1 MALSR
6 EPVGVAPVRGNVLE
20 RFMATQHIMEW
31 AGFKLTRPLVMGIL
45 NVTPDSFSDGGRH
58 FDSNAAIEAGRRMMS
73 EGADI
78 LDIGG
83 ESTRPGALPV
93 DREQE
98 IARILPVIQ
107 ALAAEGAVISLDTR
121 NAATMEAGLK
131 AGARIINDV
140 SAFTHDKAAL
150 GLVAQSGCPV
160 ILMHMRGT
168 PATMNEQATYQ
179 DVARDVAAELACL
192 CDAALAAGVSADK
205 ICLDPGFGF
214 AKRGDQNV
222 SLLKGLSHFTRLGY
236 PVLVALSRKRFL
248 GEISAEQE
256 AHKRDPE
263 SLAADL
269 YAVAQGAHI
278 LRVHDTAGTARA
290 LRIWHRLTEET

>member
-1 MALSR
+1 MLQAQGKM
-6 EPVGVAPVRGNVLE
+6 VKTY
-20 RFMATQHIMEW
+20 MATKYTMKW
-31 AGFKLTRPLVMGIL
+31 AGFELVRPLVMGIL
-45 NVTPDSFSDGGRH
+45 NVTPDSFSDGGRY
-58 FDSNAAIEAGRRMMS
+58 FDPAAAIEAGRRMLN

-93 DREQE
+93 KIDEE
-98 IARILPVIQ
+98 IARIFPVVK
-107 ALAAEGAVISLDTR
+107 ALAAEGAVVSLDTR
-121 NAATMEAGLK
+121 NAATMEAGLQ

-140 SAFTHDKAAL
+140 SGFTHDKAAL
-150 GLVAQSGCPV
+150 NLVAKWGCPV
-160 ILMHMRGT
+160 ALMHMRGT
-168 PATMNEQATYQ
+168 PATMNEQAIYQ
-179 DVARDVAAELACL
+179 NVAQEVAAELASL
-192 CDAALAAGVSADK
+192 CKTALIAGVRAEN

-214 AKRGDQNV
+214 AKRGDQNLA
-222 SLLKGLSHFTRLGY
+222 LLKGLSHFTTLGY

-248 GEISAEQE
+248 GEISKEQE

-278 LRVHDTAGTARA
+278 VRVHDTAGTARA
-290 LRIWHRLTEET
+290 LRVWHRLTEET